1 MSTNRFSW
9 PAGLQNSA
17 FNFITSEDFGYELT
31 ILGTGLNRKQIW
43 TLELNHDETVYMKN
57 RFERYLTVDKFGAV
71 KCESE
76 ELIDDGKFNIEFS
89 PDGSGRWAFKSEKY
103 GTYLGG
109 NDQKVVCLSRK
120 VSENELWYVPM
131 ARHPQIVLGNKRRK
145 RYFGLVGNEV
155 ICQDRIP
162 WGQHSIFTLE
172 YHLGKYLIKTS
183 DNRYLRKDG
192 TLTESKE
199 PGTYFTLEL
208 RVNSEPKLEG
218 IAFRDDEG
226 KYLGGVGIGSQSVTL
241 KTDRKTITDEE
252 IFQLEESNPQV
263 VFVAPNENNVSI
275 QTGFGLSAS
284 TDQESKKEIF
294 QIEFDNDTNKWY
306 IITSEYKFW
315 SVSPS
320 NKIEATSTSRNPDC
334 LFQFEWLCGTVAVIA
349 ANGKYVGIQP
359 NGQMTAKSDGIG
371 AKEIFRIKLINRQML
386 ILKGDYG
393 YVGKKSSS
401 SKEPVYS
408 CNKSM
413 YDVLELEH
421 GDKGVYY
428 IKGDNGKY
436 WNLKNTTISP
446 TGTDPEPFILEFMG
460 HCLLAILAPNTKY
473 INGEKSGGFEATTQV
488 IQKSCLW
495 RF

>member
-17 FNFITSEDFGYELT
+17 FYFLTSEDFGYELT
-31 ILGTGLNRKQIW
+31 ILSTGLNRKQIW

-57 RFERYLTVDKFGAV
+57 RFERYLTTDKYGAV

-76 ELIDDGKFNIEFS
+76 QLIDDGKFNIEFS

-109 NDQKVVCLSRK
+109 IDQKVVCLSRK

-145 RYFGLVGNEV
+145 RYFGLVGNKI
-155 ICQDRIP
+155 ICRDRIP
-162 WGQHSIFTLE
+162 WGQNSIFTLE
-172 YHLGKYLIKTS
+172 YHMGKYLIKTS
-183 DNRYLRKDG
+183 DNRYLHKDG
-192 TLTESKE
+192 NLTESKE
-199 PGTYFTLEL
+199 PGTYFTWEL

-226 KYLGGVGIGSQSVTL
+226 KYLAGVSMSATL
-241 KTDRKTITDEE
+241 RTDRKTITDEE
-252 IFQLEESNPQV
+252 IFLLDESHPQV
-263 VFVAPNENNVSI
+263 VFGAPNENNVSI
-275 QTGFGLSAS
+275 QSGFGLSAI
-284 TDQESKKEIF
+284 TEQESEKAIF
-294 QIEFDNDTNKWY
+294 QIEFDNATNKWY
-306 IITSEYKFW
+306 IITSEYKYW
-315 SVSPS
+315 SVSKS
-320 NKIEATSTSRNPDC
+320 NKIEATSASRNPDC
-334 LFQFEWLCGTVAVIA
+334 LFRFEWFCGTVALKA
-349 ANGKYVGIQP
+349 ANGRYVGVQP
-359 NGQMTAKSDGIG
+359 NGQIIAKSDAIG
-371 AKEIFRIKLINRQML
+371 AKEIFRIKLINRHTL
-386 ILKGDYG
+386 VLKGDYG

-413 YDVLELEH
+413 YEVLELEH

-436 WNLKNTTISP
+436 WKLKNTSISP
-446 TGTDPEPFILEFMG
+446 TGIKPEPFILEFMG
-460 HCLLAILAPNTKY
+460 HCVLAILAPNTKY
-473 INGEKSGGFEATTQV
+473 INGEKSGGFEATTKV